1 MSFFRLAAVV
11 LAAGKGTRMRSD
23 LPKVLHRIA
32 GKPMLTHVLDGLAQL
47 GPDRTVVV
55 AGPNMPGVAAA
66 AQPHPVALQAEQ
78 LGTGHAVAAARD
90 ALGGI
95 TADTVLVVYGDTPLL
110 TAQTLRSLVAARRAY
125 DAAVVVLGMR
135 PADPGAYGRL
145 IVDLDGTLSAIVE
158 AADATPEQ
166 LRIDLCNS
174 GVMAIAGTYL
184 WSLIDQIAPS
194 PLKGEYYLT
203 DIVGLARAQGLNVR
217 AIEASADELAG
228 VNSRVDLAAAEAIFQ
243 QRLRIRAMEE
253 GVTLS
258 DPASTYLSADT
269 RFGRDVV
276 IGQHVVIGPGVSIAD
291 RVEIKPFSHIEGAAI
306 ASDAIIGPFAR
317 LRPGSVLG
325 EGVHIGN
332 FVELKNTTMAAGAK
346 ANHLTYLGDATVGPR
361 SNIGAGTITCN
372 YDGFAK
378 HRTDIGADVFVGSD
392 TAFVAPVSI
401 GDGAITAAGSVI
413 TEDLPANALGLGRA
427 RQVTKPEQ
435 ANRFRESRRAITGR
449 KA

>member
-32 GKPMLTHVLDGLAQL
+32 GKPMLAHVLDGLAEL
-47 GPDRTVVV
+47 APDRTVVV

-78 LGTGHAVAAARD
+78 LGTGHAVAAARE
-90 ALGGI
+90 ALGAI

-125 DAAVVVLGMR
+125 DAAVVVLGMT

-145 IVDLDGTLSAIVE
+145 IVDADGTLSAIVE

-166 LRIDLCNS
+166 LQIGLCNS

-184 WSLIDQIAPS
+184 WSLIDQIAPN

-203 DIVGLARAQGLNVR
+203 DIVALARAQGLNVR
-217 AIEASADELAG
+217 AVEADADELAG

-243 QRLRIRAMEE
+243 QRLRIKAMEE

-258 DPASTYLSADT
+258 DPASIYLSADT

-276 IGQHVVIGPGVSIAD
+276 IGQNVVIGPNVAIAD
-291 RVEIKPFSHIEGAAI
+291 RVEIKPFSHLEGATI

-317 LRPGSVLG
+317 LRPGSVLA

-332 FVELKNTTMAAGAK
+332 FVELKNTSMAAGAK

-372 YDGFAK
+372 YDGFGK
-378 HRTDIGADVFVGSD
+378 HRTTIGADVFVGSD
-392 TAFVAPVSI
+392 TAFVAPVTV

-413 TEDLPANALGLGRA
+413 TEDLPANSLGLGRS

-435 ANRFRESRRAITGR
+435 ATRFRENRRATAGK

>member
-32 GKPMLTHVLDGLAQL
+32 GKPMLAHVLDGLAEL

-55 AGPNMPGVAAA
+55 TGPNMPAVAAA

-78 LGTGHAVAAARD
+78 LGTGHAVAAARA
-90 ALGGI
+90 ALGPV

-110 TAQTLRSLVAARRAY
+110 TAQTLRGLVAARRAY

-135 PADPGAYGRL
+135 PAEPGAYGRL
-145 IVDLDGTLSAIVE
+145 IVEPDGTLAAIVE
-158 AADATPEQ
+158 AIDATPEQ
-166 LRIDLCNS
+166 LQIGLCNS

-184 WSLIDQIAPS
+184 WSLIDQITPN

-203 DIVGLARAQGLNVR
+203 DIVALARAQGLNVR
-217 AIEASADELAG
+217 AVEADADELAG
-228 VNSRVDLAAAEAIFQ
+228 VNSRVDLAAAEAVFQ

-276 IGQHVVIGPGVSIAD
+276 IGQNVVIGPTVSIAD
-291 RVEIKPFSHIEGAAI
+291 RVEIKPFCHIEGTTI

-317 LRPGSVLG
+317 LRPGSVLA
-325 EGVHIGN
+325 EGVHVGN
-332 FVELKNTTMAAGAK
+332 FVELKNTSMAAGAK

-378 HRTDIGADVFVGSD
+378 HRTSIGADVFVGSD
-392 TAFVAPVSI
+392 TAFVAPVTI

-435 ANRFRESRRAITGR
+435 ATRFRENRRTTTGR
-449 KA
+449 KV